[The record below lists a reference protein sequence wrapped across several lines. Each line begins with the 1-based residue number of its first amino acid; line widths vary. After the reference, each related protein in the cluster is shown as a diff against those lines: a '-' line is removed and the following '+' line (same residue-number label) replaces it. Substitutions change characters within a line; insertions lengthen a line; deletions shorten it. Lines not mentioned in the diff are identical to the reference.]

1 MVEERWNAEGPGR
14 VPVPIAPP
22 QGNRY
27 RPDLVGGKRGSMSTT
42 GRLGADLTARGDA
55 MALSR
60 RLALPAIGAGLLGGL
75 FMIVVMIL
83 VMGASGMGYA
93 SPLNLGMASFVYT
106 ITPPLA
112 MFPTLMTMMGIT
124 LPAPVMSQLA
134 GAIHSGHIPAAMV
147 AKLGPMLVSMH
158 VPAAKVQMIG
168 QLMTGHATNATVAT
182 LMSQLPPSAR
192 NAVMAAMPVSAGHV
206 VVGSILHFA
215 FAAFL
220 GVAFFAIIA
229 GGAWFVPALRSPMA
243 LMAAGVIGGAVVY
256 VINRWALL
264 PTVNPM
270 MRLVPQIAFF
280 LAHLLFGLLVGT
292 ILAMALRRGPVR
304 DLLPA
309 AR

>member
-1 MVEERWNAEGPGR
+1 
-14 VPVPIAPP
+14 
-22 QGNRY
+22 
-27 RPDLVGGKRGSMSTT
+27 MSTT
-42 GRLGADLTARGDA
+42 GRLGAGPTEGGNAA
-55 MALSR
+55 ALGR
-60 RLALPAIGAGLLGGL
+60 RLALPAVGAGLLGGL

-93 SPLNLGMASFVYT
+93 SPLNLGMASFAYT

-124 LPAPVMSQLA
+124 LPTPVMSQLA

-147 AKLGPMLVSMH
+147 ANLGPMLVSMH

-168 QLMTGHATNATVAT
+168 QLMTGHATNTTVAT

-229 GGAWFVPALRSPMA
+229 GAAWFVPALRSPMA

-309 AR
+309 VR

>member
-1 MVEERWNAEGPGR
+1 
-14 VPVPIAPP
+14 
-22 QGNRY
+22 
-27 RPDLVGGKRGSMSTT
+27 
-42 GRLGADLTARGDA
+42 
-55 MALSR
+55 MALGR
-60 RLALPAIGAGLLGGL
+60 RLALPAVGAGLLGGL

-106 ITPPLA
+106 VTPPLA
-112 MFPTLMTMMGIT
+112 MFPTLMAMMGIK

-134 GAIHSGHIPAAMV
+134 GAIHSGHIPAARV

-168 QLMTGHATNATVAT
+168 QLMTGRATNSTVAA

-206 VVGSILHFA
+206 LVGSVLHFA

-220 GVAFFAIIA
+220 GIAFFAMIA
-229 GGAWFVPALRSPMA
+229 EVVWFVPALRSPMA
-243 LMAAGVIGGAVVY
+243 LMAAGVVGGAVVY
-256 VINRWALL
+256 VLSRWALL
-264 PTVNPM
+264 PPTNPM
-270 MRLVPQIAFF
+270 MGLVPQIAFL
-280 LAHLLFGLLVGT
+280 LAHLLFGLVVGT
-292 ILAMALRRGPVR
+292 MLAMVLRRDR
-304 DLLPA
+304 ARNLLPA

>member
-1 MVEERWNAEGPGR
+1 M
-14 VPVPIAPP
+14 
-22 QGNRY
+22 
-27 RPDLVGGKRGSMSTT
+27 
-42 GRLGADLTARGDA
+42 
-55 MALSR
+55 
-60 RLALPAIGAGLLGGL
+60 PAIGAGLLGGL
-75 FMIVVMIL
+75 FFLVVMIL
-83 VMGASGMGYA
+83 VMGTSGMGYA
-93 SPLNLGMASFVYT
+93 SPLNLGMAAFVFT

-112 MFPTLMTMMGIT
+112 MFPTLMAMMGIK

-192 NAVMAAMPVSAGHV
+192 NADMAAMPVSAGHV

-229 GGAWFVPALRSPMA
+229 GAAWFVPALRSPMA

-264 PTVNPM
+264 PPTNPM
-270 MRLVPQIAFF
+270 MGLVPQTAFF
-280 LAHLLFGLLVGT
+280 LAHLLFGLVVGT
-292 ILAMALRRGPVR
+292 ILALALRRDRVR
-304 DLLPA
+304 NLLPA
-309 AR
+309 AH

>member
-1 MVEERWNAEGPGR
+1 
-14 VPVPIAPP
+14 
-22 QGNRY
+22 
-27 RPDLVGGKRGSMSTT
+27 MSTNRRFGASPST
-42 GRLGADLTARGDA
+42 GGDA
-55 MALSR
+55 AALSR

-83 VMGASGMGYA
+83 VMGTSGMGYA
-93 SPLNLGMASFVYT
+93 SPLNLGMASLVYT

-112 MFPTLMTMMGIT
+112 MFPTLMAMMGIK
-124 LPAPVMSQLA
+124 LPAPVMSQLS

-147 AKLGPMLVSMH
+147 AKLGPMLVAMH
-158 VPAAKVQMIG
+158 VPVAKVQMIG

-182 LMSQLPPSAR
+182 LMNQLPPSAR

-206 VVGSILHFA
+206 VVGTILHFA

-229 GGAWFVPALRSPMA
+229 AAAWFFPVLRSPMA

-256 VINRWALL
+256 VINRWAIL
-264 PTVNPM
+264 PPIDPM
-270 MRLVPQIAFF
+270 MGLVPQIAFF
-280 LAHLLFGLLVGT
+280 LAHLLFGLVVGT
-292 ILAMALRRGPVR
+292 MLAMTFRRDGTGG
-304 DLLPA
+304 LLPA

>member
-1 MVEERWNAEGPGR
+1 
-14 VPVPIAPP
+14 
-22 QGNRY
+22 
-27 RPDLVGGKRGSMSTT
+27 MSTNRRFGASPKT
-42 GRLGADLTARGDA
+42 GGDA
-55 MALSR
+55 AALGR
-60 RLALPAIGAGLLGGL
+60 RLALPAVGAGLLGGL

-158 VPAAKVQMIG
+158 VPSAKVQMIG
-168 QLMTGHATNATVAT
+168 QLMTAHATNATVAT

-206 VVGSILHFA
+206 VVGTILHFA
-215 FAAFL
+215 FAIFL
-220 GVAFFAIIA
+220 GVTFFAIIA
-229 GGAWFVPALRSPMA
+229 AAAWFFPALRSPMA

-292 ILAMALRRGPVR
+292 ILAMALRRGPVQ